1 MTARDAFK
9 ATLVVLATLIT
20 AYVLFLNR
28 EIIIVLLFAIIIA
41 SAVRPIVMRLTRW
54 RVPEA
59 LAVLLVYLSIAII
72 LFVLL
77 ALVLPPVITQ
87 LNMYLQNDDRLAARV
102 IMAMN
107 WLQRAI
113 LSITG
118 TEVTLANPDD
128 VRTAIAGLVQN
139 VNRTLPD
146 LIGSIGSIVGSVILA
161 VVMGL
166 YWLSSYQ
173 KAIAF
178 LTSLFRLRDRENV
191 EGIILRIESMMG
203 SYVRG
208 LVMVATIVGLLNFVI
223 LTIFGV
229 PNAVT
234 LAFIIGSTTILP
246 VIGGFIGG
254 GLATFLALLT
264 SPVNALITFASFVA
278 VQQVETHVLTPRTM
292 SRSIGADP
300 LLVIIGVFVGFTL
313 YGVTGAI
320 LSIPVLGTIYL
331 LVKFLIIDPRIAA
344 VQSYKMEGNAVLL
357 DGEVIPP
364 PAPTVPEPTGSAT
377 TTPSGL
383 IVPGSK

>member
-9 ATLVVLATLIT
+9 ATLVVLVTLVA

-59 LAVLLVYLSIAII
+59 LAVLLVYVSIAVV

-87 LNMYLQNDDRLAARV
+87 LNLYLQNDDRLAARV
-102 IMAMN
+102 IAAMN
-107 WLQRAI
+107 WLQRTI
-113 LSITG
+113 FNLTG
-118 TEVTLANPDD
+118 TEVTLAEPEA
-128 VRTAIAGLVQN
+128 VRTSIAGLVRD

-146 LIGSIGSIVGSVILA
+146 LIGSIGTIAGSVILA

-166 YWLSSYQ
+166 YWLGSYQ
-173 KAIAF
+173 NAISF

-203 SYVRG
+203 TYVRG
-208 LVMVATIVGLLNFVI
+208 LVMVATIVGVLNFVI
-223 LTIFGV
+223 LTVFGV

-234 LAFIIGSTTILP
+234 LAFIIGATTLLP

-264 SPVNALITFASFVA
+264 SPVNGLITFASFVA

-292 SRSIGADP
+292 SRSIGVDP

-313 YGVTGAI
+313 YGVAGAI
-320 LSIPVLGTIYL
+320 LSIPILGTIYL

-344 VQSYKMEGNAVLL
+344 VQSVQ
-357 DGEVIPP
+357 DGRQCG
-364 PAPTVPEPTGSAT
+364 AARW
-377 TTPSGL
+377 
-383 IVPGSK
+383 